1 MIYESA
7 YWKEP
12 LIKTAKWLVCVRL
25 SERTQERTFVRI
37 EKEVFLSFYSIR
49 KLIEALKVSDN
60 IRDAKTVLAW
70 HPNLNHVHHMNWEHI
85 DLLYDLNTINKEERD
100 VLFLCNQFI
109 HSFVFS
115 IYEQEGRIGGF
126 YVTSD
131 FNKNRKLYRVSLDQV
146 VVLFRL
152 IGRNYPSQAYY
163 RYFYDTNEYESHIE

>member
-12 LIKTAKWLVCVRL
+12 LIKTAEWLVSVRL

-37 EKEVFLSFYSIR
+37 EKEMFLSFYSIR
-49 KLIEALKVSDN
+49 KIIEALKVSDS
-60 IRDAKTVLAW
+60 IREAKTGLEW
-70 HPNLNHVHHMNWEHI
+70 HPNINHVHHMNWEHI
-85 DLLYDLNTINKEERD
+85 DLLYDLNTIKKEERD

-115 IYEQEGRIGGF
+115 VYEQEGRIGGF

-131 FNKNRKLYRVSLDQV
+131 FYKDRKLYRVSLDQV
-146 VVLFRL
+146 VMLLRL
-152 IGRNYPSQAYY
+152 VGRNYPSQQHYSY
-163 RYFYDTNEYESHIE
+163 SHDINEYKSYIE